1 MQRKTVNVRAD
12 RLAGCCRWG
21 LVRDTHGH
29 FTVSVTMLPP
39 AVMAVWARRCYRR
52 P

>member
-29 FTVSVTMLPP
+29 FTVSVTVLPP
-39 AVMAVWARRCYRR
+39 DEMAVWARRCYRR